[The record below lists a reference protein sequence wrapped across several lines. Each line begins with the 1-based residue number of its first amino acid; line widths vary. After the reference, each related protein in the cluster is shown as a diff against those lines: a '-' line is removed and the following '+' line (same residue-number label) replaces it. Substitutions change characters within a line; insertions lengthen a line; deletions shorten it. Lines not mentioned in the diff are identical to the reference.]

1 MSKRRSFCCGEGTW
15 RWVMIGIAYPEE
27 MKKQLLLLAKLGAIT
42 LQSEGRY
49 TFRAGELEMLPS

>member
-1 MSKRRSFCCGEGTW
+1 
-15 RWVMIGIAYPEE
+15 MIGIANPEE